1 MATDTDTDTDT
12 AIALEAERLGKRY
25 GRLWALRDCTLA
37 MPEGRIV
44 ALVGPNGAGKTTL
57 LQLVAGL
64 LTPTEGTVRVFGEAA
79 RANTPAALARVG
91 FVAQDH
97 PLYKGFRVTDLLT
110 MGRRLNLPGRWDQA
124 LAERRLADLGIPL
137 KQRAGKLSGGQQAQV
152 ALAMTLAKR
161 PRLLLLDEPVASL
174 DPLARREFM
183 QVLMGAAV
191 EDGLTVVLSSHVVAE
206 LERVCDHLVLL
217 SAGRVQLAGEVD
229 ELLAGHRLLTGPR
242 SDAMTTQQIPGVLR
256 ASHGDRQT
264 TLLVR
269 TAAGPGRPPVHPN
282 WQSHPV
288 TLEDLVLAYLQLPN
302 GPAPDPG
309 ARPDQMEVVR

>member
-1 MATDTDTDTDT
+1 MMITDT
-12 AIALEAERLGKRY
+12 AFALQTERLGKRY

-37 MPEGRIV
+37 TPEGRII

-64 LTPTEGTVRVFGEAA
+64 LAPTEGTVRVFGEAA

-97 PLYKGFRVTDLLT
+97 PLYKGFTVAELLR
-110 MGRRLNLPGRWDQA
+110 MGRRLNLRGQWDQA
-124 LAERRLADLGIPL
+124 LAELRLAAVGVPL

-152 ALAMTLAKR
+152 ALAMALAKR

-183 QVLMGAAV
+183 QTLMGAAV

-217 SAGRVQLAGEVD
+217 TSGRVRLAGEVD
-229 ELLAGHRLLTGPR
+229 ELIASHRLLTGPR
-242 SDAMTTQQIPGVLR
+242 SDPAAAGRIPGVLR
-256 ASHGDRQT
+256 ATYGDRQT

-269 TAAGPGRPPVHPN
+269 GAAGPERPPVHPN

-288 TLEDLVLAYLQLPN
+288 TLEDLVLAYLQLPSE
-302 GPAPDPG
+302 PATDPS
-309 ARPDQMEVVR
+309 ARPEQVEVVR

>member
-1 MATDTDTDTDT
+1 VEATF
-12 AIALEAERLGKRY
+12 ALETERLGKRY
-25 GRLWALRDCTLA
+25 GRPWALRACTFA
-37 MPEGRIV
+37 TPEGRVI

-64 LTPTEGTVRVFGEAA
+64 LAPTEGTVRVFGEAA

-97 PLYKGFRVTDLLT
+97 PLYKGFTVADLLT
-110 MGRRLNLPGRWDQA
+110 MGRRLNLPGRFDQA
-124 LAERRLADLGIPL
+124 LAERRLADLGIPRE
-137 KQRAGKLSGGQQAQV
+137 QRAGKLSGGQQAQV
-152 ALAMTLAKR
+152 ALALALAKR
-161 PRLLLLDEPVASL
+161 PRLLLLDEPLASL

-183 QVLMGAAV
+183 QALMGAAA

-217 SAGRVQLAGEVD
+217 TSGRVRLAGEVD
-229 ELLAGHRLLTGPR
+229 ELIASHRLLTGPR
-242 SDAMTTQQIPGVLR
+242 SDPAAAGQIPGVLR

-269 TAAGPGRPPVHPN
+269 GDAGPERPAVHPN

-288 TLEDLVLAYLQLPN
+288 TLEDLVLAYLQLRSEAAAAPN
-302 GPAPDPG
+302 PPAEPV
-309 ARPDQMEVVR
+309 EVVR

>member
-1 MATDTDTDTDT
+1 MTVDAST
-12 AIALEAERLGKRY
+12 AIALRTERLGKRY
-25 GRLWALRDCTLA
+25 GRLWALRDCTLSA
-37 MPEGRIV
+37 PAGRII

-64 LTPTEGTVRVFGEAA
+64 LAPTEGSVRVFGDAA

-110 MGRRLNLPGRWDQA
+110 LGRRLNLPGQWDQA
-124 LAERRLADLGIPL
+124 LAERRLSDLGIPL
-137 KQRAGKLSGGQQAQV
+137 TQRAGKLSGGQQAQV
-152 ALAMTLAKR
+152 ALAMALAKR

-183 QVLMGAAV
+183 QTLIGAAV

-217 SAGRVQLAGEVD
+217 VGGRVRLAGEVD
-229 ELLAGHRLLTGPR
+229 ELVASHRLLTGPR
-242 SDAMTTQQIPGVLR
+242 SDPDAVSQIPGVLR
-256 ASHGDRQT
+256 VTHADRQT

-269 TAAGPGRPPVHPN
+269 GAAAAGPERPAVHPN

-288 TLEDLVLAYLQLPN
+288 TLEDLVLAYLQLPSELAV
-302 GPAPDPG
+302 APDGRAG
-309 ARPDQMEVVR
+309 AERVEVVR

>member
-1 MATDTDTDTDT
+1 MMITDT
-12 AIALEAERLGKRY
+12 AFALQTERLGKRY

-37 MPEGRIV
+37 TPEGRII

-64 LTPTEGTVRVFGEAA
+64 LAPTEGTVRVFGEAA

-97 PLYKGFRVTDLLT
+97 PLYKGFTVAELLR
-110 MGRRLNLPGRWDQA
+110 MGRRLNLRGQWDQA
-124 LAERRLADLGIPL
+124 LAELRLAAVGVPL

-152 ALAMTLAKR
+152 ALAMALAKR

-183 QVLMGAAV
+183 QTLMGAAV
-191 EDGLTVVLSSHVVAE
+191 EDGLTVVLSSA
-206 LERVCDHLVLL
+206 RV
-217 SAGRVQLAGEVD
+217 RLAGEVD
-229 ELLAGHRLLTGPR
+229 ELIASHRLLTGPR
-242 SDAMTTQQIPGVLR
+242 SDPAAAGRIPGVLR
-256 ASHGDRQT
+256 ATHGDRQT

-269 TAAGPGRPPVHPN
+269 GAAGPERPPVHPN

-288 TLEDLVLAYLQLPN
+288 TLEDLVLAYLQLPSE
-302 GPAPDPG
+302 PATDPS
-309 ARPDQMEVVR
+309 ARPEQVEVVR